1 MLAKIAWRMATV
13 AALKGATIVGSNV
26 LDSEIGAL
34 EVGADGQLRTD
45 QETPF
50 HSVYV
55 DGAKLEQ
62 SSDNVLRALH
72 ASGLADLTIETGIT
86 TTMTEIDDATGASTI
101 VGIEIPATDAA
112 FEFFLDCAGRE
123 VVNALTDPNNEWA
136 EIWRSLTAK
145 IVKIDRKRTSDATN
159 GTRIAAHQLIITA
172 ELLPDPVFGEPVRD
186 GSVWHR
192 FFAKLSE
199 DDDPIVVKKREALL
213 ALLGDPATTLAS
225 EAQRRRFG
233 MTLAEV
239 RALFD
244 IAVQPGEATE
254 PLIAG
259 VALQQTLTP

>member
-34 EVGADGQLRTD
+34 EVGPDGQLRTD

-72 ASGLADLTIETGIT
+72 ASGLSDLTIETGIT
-86 TTMTEIDDATGASTI
+86 TTMTEIDQATGASTI
-101 VGIEIPATDAA
+101 IGIEIPATDGA

-136 EIWRSLTAK
+136 EIWRGLTSK
-145 IVKIDRKRTSDATN
+145 IVKVDRRRTSDATN
-159 GTRIAAHQLIITA
+159 GTRVAAHQLIITA

-186 GSVWHR
+186 GSVWQR
-192 FFAKLSE
+192 FFAKLAE
-199 DDDPIVVKKREALL
+199 DDDPIMVKKRAALM
-213 ALLGDPATTLAS
+213 ALIGSTADPLAS
-225 EAQRRRFG
+225 ESQRRRFG
-233 MTLAEV
+233 TTLEEA

-244 IAVQPGEATE
+244 IAVRQGEETE
-254 PLIAG
+254 PRISDFTHQL
-259 VALQQTLTP
+259 TLTP